1 MCFVR
6 SWYTEFAAIWMTLVL
21 SPWSGVG
28 SVGRNPSSEIRPR
41 NHTILEQV
49 ADIALYSAS
58 IKDLETQSY
67 FLHFQEI
74 NLYKERLSL
83 QTLSEAVVDIP
94 SGGFI

>member
-6 SWYTEFAAIWMTLVL
+6 SWYTEFTTIWMTLVL

-28 SVGRNPSSEIRPR
+28 SIGGNPGSEIRPC

-49 ADIALYSAS
+49 TDIALYIAS

-74 NLYKERLSL
+74 NLYKERLNL
-83 QTLSEAVVDIP
+83 QTLSEAVMDIP